1 MHFYACLYVLVIV
14 MSTTVELP
22 QISSPSAVTVTAE
35 FEQEILP
42 PTPPEPPVAPT
53 TFQAHHR
60 AKRPI
65 SILTA
70 IIVALLFFA
79 ICWLVCRLF
88 AYH

>member
-1 MHFYACLYVLVIV
+1 MHFYACLYVLVII

-42 PTPPEPPVAPT
+42 PTAPVLPVAPT
-53 TFQAHHR
+53 TFQPGRHANR
-60 AKRPI
+60 SI
-65 SILTA
+65 SVLTC
-70 IIVALLFFA
+70 ITVALLFLT